1 MELAQPGVRLFL
13 CARTE
18 ARLDDVAA
26 ACRERGA
33 EVDTLKVDVRDAKV
47 VRDWLGQC
55 DASRPLDLMIAN
67 AGVLTG
73 RAADARI
80 EDALAAADVVAT
92 NLSGAVVSATAAAAL
107 MEPRGQG
114 QIALISSLAA
124 FFPHADAP
132 AYSASKAGLTAF
144 ATALDEAVASAGLIV
159 TVVHPG
165 HVDTGQTARQ
175 QGALPMVVSP
185 EVAARRIVAGLVRGR
200 RRITFPLSLR
210 FLIGLHGA
218 LPRRMRHAINRPFR
232 FHISDASDGE

>member
-1 MELAQPGVRLFL
+1 VRLFL
-13 CARTE
+13 CARTGS
-18 ARLDDVAA
+18 RLDAVAA

-33 EVDTLKVDVRDAKV
+33 EVETRTVDVRDAIA

-73 RAADARI
+73 RAADART

-107 MEPRGQG
+107 MAPRGRG

-124 FFPHADAP
+124 FFPLADAP

-144 ATALDEAVASAGLIV
+144 ATALDEAVAPAGLIV
-159 TVVHPG
+159 TVIHPG
-165 HVDTGQTARQ
+165 HVETAQTAHQ
-175 QGALPMVVSP
+175 QGALPMMVSP
-185 EVAARRIVAGLVRGR
+185 EVAARRIVAGLVRGKR
-200 RRITFPLSLR
+200 RVSFPLTLR
-210 FLIGLHGA
+210 VLLGLHGV
-218 LPRRMRHAINRPFR
+218 LPRRLRHAINRPFR
-232 FHISDASDGE
+232 FHISDPHDGE